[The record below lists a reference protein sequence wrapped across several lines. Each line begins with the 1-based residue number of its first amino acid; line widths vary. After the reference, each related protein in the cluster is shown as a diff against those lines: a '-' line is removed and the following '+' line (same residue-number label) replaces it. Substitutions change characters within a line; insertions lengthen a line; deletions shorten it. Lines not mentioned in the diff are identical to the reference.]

1 MSGRVMARYCRAP
14 MRLRKWV
21 ISAKGV
27 SAPFVDEETAIGSS
41 SVLHFEK
48 LILRNRTTTSDEL
61 EARDRARHARIL
73 RNSTTAGA
81 VEFYL
86 SGSFDPKL
94 VGYIHI
100 YVLQSISNY
109 LFNYV
114 FHEVNI

>member
-1 MSGRVMARYCRAP
+1 MLS
-14 MRLRKWV
+14 
-21 ISAKGV
+21 
-27 SAPFVDEETAIGSS
+27 GSS

-94 VGYIHI
+94 VGYMHI
-100 YVLQSISNY
+100 YVLPSISNY
-109 LFNYV
+109 LFSYVFDESKYINYV
-114 FHEVNI
+114 KHNKNVVQ